1 MSPLTQNI
9 LFPCLEGGA
18 DWLAE
23 VRSSP
28 AQDGQVVSELT
39 EGDEGGERQL
49 AGLCQDVGRVGH
61 LARHSHIAWY
71 YIYYSHLF
79 GRKVDSGRIH
89 QTFNITPA
97 Q

>member
-23 VRSSP
+23 VRRGP
-28 AQDGQVVSELT
+28 TQDGQVVSELT

-61 LARHSHIAWY
+61 LARHSHIAWCEA
-71 YIYYSHLF
+71 
-79 GRKVDSGRIH
+79 R
-89 QTFNITPA
+89 
-97 Q
+97 